1 MPKGALKNTLYRLAL
16 PICGLHPAWQPES
29 AAQRILWRRKAVG
42 ACLQRF
48 EAGRLSECVACGAA
62 SLHPQRVPVAPD
74 TVFRGASLAKMVTAL
89 LVFRLQTLGKLDVSE
104 DARAFLPLR
113 HAPRPV
119 PLSTLLSHTSGIR
132 DTAAYHAALGQSVP
146 LERLLGPEAFW
157 REPGEAFEYSNLA
170 AGMIGS
176 LLEAQLSESF
186 ETLMQRE
193 LFAPLGVEATFDA
206 SLLAKTPVADGYRVL
221 PPGRAFDARA
231 RIASARPVSSPDPSL
246 HYQLA
251 AGNLYLTAAGL
262 ARLTLLAVDGHN
274 GFLDGRSLRQLR
286 TPVAAWPGEK
296 SRMRHGMGL
305 LVVDDPRLSSRR
317 LWGHQGFA
325 YGAVNGA
332 FFDEEGNGYALLT
345 SGVSEQRRGHMACVN
360 RDFVRFF
367 LSGRDGCDR
376 RD

>member
-16 PICGLHPAWQPES
+16 PICGLRPAWQPES

-89 LVFRLQTLGKLDVSE
+89 LVFRLQTLGRLDVSE

-157 REPGEAFEYSNLA
+157 REPGEAFGYSNLA

-176 LLEAQLSESF
+176 LLEAKLGESF

-193 LFAPLGVEATFDA
+193 LFAPLGVEATF
-206 SLLAKTPVADGYRVL
+206 
-221 PPGRAFDARA
+221 GR
-231 RIASARPVSSPDPSL
+231 RISRPAARP
-246 HYQLA
+246 
-251 AGNLYLTAAGL
+251 
-262 ARLTLLAVDGHN
+262 RL
-274 GFLDGRSLRQLR
+274 
-286 TPVAAWPGEK
+286 
-296 SRMRHGMGL
+296 
-305 LVVDDPRLSSRR
+305 
-317 LWGHQGFA
+317 
-325 YGAVNGA
+325 
-332 FFDEEGNGYALLT
+332 
-345 SGVSEQRRGHMACVN
+345 
-360 RDFVRFF
+360 
-367 LSGRDGCDR
+367 
-376 RD
+376 